1 MTDADPRTT
10 EELEKEKIV
19 LEIEKLRQ
27 DMDLSRRKFD
37 ADMKREGRNM
47 IIAAVGGAA
56 TFLAA
61 AVAFGKLF
69 FGG

>member
-1 MTDADPRTT
+1 
-10 EELEKEKIV
+10 V
-19 LEIEKLRQ
+19 LEIRKLEQ
-27 DMDLSRRKFD
+27 DMLAQDIRL
-37 ADMKREGRNM
+37 KREGRNI

-61 AVAFGKLF
+61 ALAFGKLL

>member
-1 MTDADPRTT
+1 
-10 EELEKEKIV
+10 
-19 LEIEKLRQ
+19 
-27 DMDLSRRKFD
+27 MDLSRRKFD